1 MTANDDTRRLRLTPA
16 LTALVLGM
24 VVLALLAAT
33 IPVASANHI
42 FALHDLPTVV
52 LIVTTTVVGVVVA
65 RHLPANPM
73 GWLILGIGVSQILSV
88 EGTVWLTLDYGV
100 HHGRLP
106 FGWLA
111 LLVQPAWGLTF
122 VFFGL
127 TILLF
132 PDGRLPSRHWRWL
145 LWTYLATAAVYL
157 GGTWEISIAAI
168 AGHHVIVDSSGELAS
183 LDHPGSATA
192 WWAAVQNV
200 FLWLLAVS
208 LLAAVGRQ
216 LVGFVK
222 SSGER
227 RQQVKWALSGTA
239 VSVTCGFLALSLP
252 DNANPIVSAIGNAAI
267 AGVPAL
273 PIGIGVA
280 ILRYRLYDIDRI
292 ISRTLAYAI
301 VTGLL
306 AGVYAGVVLLAT
318 QVLDITS
325 PVAVAG
331 ATLVAA
337 ALFSPL
343 RARVQ
348 RLVDRRFNRARYDAD
363 QTVAAFAARLQDAVD
378 PDGVRADL
386 LSVVHRSLE
395 PVHLSVWFPSDG
407 GAARET
413 QQCAAGAPGP
423 AAHVRGFQLRG
434 RPRSWHQPGQG
445 GHHQQQRS
453 HLEHAALEGQAVPM
467 AERAE
472 EQHAG
477 HGDADGVT
485 DLLGRGQRPG
495 HRSGCSGLGVAQ
507 HRGGQRGDAQP
518 LPGAEQHQ
526 PGEQPGDRAAGPGV
540 RRGQV
545 QGGVAERRG
554 HGPGGDH
561 RPAEPHGQRGSPE
574 RGEQVAGGQEGK
586 HPARGQR

>member
-1 MTANDDTRRLRLTPA
+1 
-16 LTALVLGM
+16 
-24 VVLALLAAT
+24 
-33 IPVASANHI
+33 
-42 FALHDLPTVV
+42 
-52 LIVTTTVVGVVVA
+52 VTTTVVGVVVA
-65 RHLPANPM
+65 RHLPASPM
-73 GWLILGIGVSQILSV
+73 GWLILGIGASQILSV
-88 EGTVWLTLDYGV
+88 EGTVWLTLDYRV
-100 HHGRLP
+100 YHGRLP

-111 LLVQPAWGLTF
+111 LLLQPAWGLTF

-132 PDGRLPSRHWRWL
+132 PDGRLPSRRWRWL

-157 GGTWEISIAAI
+157 GGTWEVSIAAI
-168 AGHHVIVDSSGELAS
+168 TGHHIVVDSSGELAS
-183 LDHPGSATA
+183 LDNPGGATA

-227 RQQVKWALSGTA
+227 RQQVKWALAGTA
-239 VSVTCGFLALSLP
+239 VSVTCGFLALSLS
-252 DNANPIVSAIGNAAI
+252 DNSNAVVSAIGNAAI

-280 ILRYRLYDIDRI
+280 ILKYRLYDIDRI

-331 ATLVAA
+331 ATLIAA

-378 PDGVRADL
+378 LDGVRADL
-386 LSVVHRSLE
+386 LSVVNRSLE
-395 PVHLSVWFPSDG
+395 PAHLSVWFPPD
-407 GAARET
+407 GAA
-413 QQCAAGAPGP
+413 
-423 AAHVRGFQLRG
+423 
-434 RPRSWHQPGQG
+434 
-445 GHHQQQRS
+445 
-453 HLEHAALEGQAVPM
+453 
-467 AERAE
+467 
-472 EQHAG
+472 
-477 HGDADGVT
+477 
-485 DLLGRGQRPG
+485 
-495 HRSGCSGLGVAQ
+495 
-507 HRGGQRGDAQP
+507 
-518 LPGAEQHQ
+518 
-526 PGEQPGDRAAGPGV
+526 
-540 RRGQV
+540 
-545 QGGVAERRG
+545 
-554 HGPGGDH
+554 
-561 RPAEPHGQRGSPE
+561 
-574 RGEQVAGGQEGK
+574 
-586 HPARGQR
+586 ARGTQ

>member
-1 MTANDDTRRLRLTPA
+1 MTTSDDTRRLRLASP
-16 LTALVLGM
+16 LTALVLGA

-42 FALHDLPTVV
+42 FALHDLQTVV

-73 GWLILGIGVSQILSV
+73 GWLILGIGASQILSV
-88 EGTVWLTLDYGV
+88 EGTVWLTLDYRV

-111 LLVQPAWGLTF
+111 LLLQPAWGLTF

-157 GGTWEISIAAI
+157 GGTWEISIAAV
-168 AGHHVIVDSSGELAS
+168 ARHHISVGSSGELAS
-183 LDHPGSATA
+183 LDNPGGATA

-216 LVGFVK
+216 VAGFVK

-227 RQQVKWALSGTA
+227 RQQVKWALAGTA
-239 VSVTCGFLALSLP
+239 VSVTSGFLALSLS
-252 DNANPIVSAIGNAAI
+252 DNSNAIVSAIGNAAI

-273 PIGIGVA
+273 PVGIGVA
-280 ILRYRLYDIDRI
+280 ILKYRLYDIDRI

-378 PDGVRADL
+378 LDGVQADL

-395 PVHLSVWFPSDG
+395 PAHLSVWFASG
-407 GAARET
+407 GAAD
-413 QQCAAGAPGP
+413 
-423 AAHVRGFQLRG
+423 RG
-434 RPRSWHQPGQG
+434 
-445 GHHQQQRS
+445 
-453 HLEHAALEGQAVPM
+453 
-467 AERAE
+467 
-472 EQHAG
+472 
-477 HGDADGVT
+477 T
-485 DLLGRGQRPG
+485 
-495 HRSGCSGLGVAQ
+495 
-507 HRGGQRGDAQP
+507 
-518 LPGAEQHQ
+518 
-526 PGEQPGDRAAGPGV
+526 
-540 RRGQV
+540 
-545 QGGVAERRG
+545 
-554 HGPGGDH
+554 
-561 RPAEPHGQRGSPE
+561 PHGRRAST
-574 RGEQVAGGQEGK
+574 ASS
-586 HPARGQR
+586 